1 MSKFIK
7 FGLLVT
13 ILTLST
19 GIMTSF
25 AEDSNTHTIAYDGFS
40 FSYNTDL
47 GQNVNIVHY
56 AGDPVADAVPAFSDA
71 AYTQFLF
78 YNEAPA
84 AEGMFDKGGIR
95 LYRTEDLATY
105 PFMNDV
111 VTELQTLLNDQPDL
125 ASYMQISQDALFP
138 LPFLPIATHGQVIR
152 ARAEY
157 VQTDA
162 VQGVSYITVYQAAA
176 EPFLSNS
183 FLYTF
188 QGISTDGQY
197 YVSVIFPVTVDAF
210 PAEAPTDFD
219 MMAFQESL
227 PNYYNDSM
235 TTLNSLE
242 SDAISSLPLLSELVQ
257 SITFNR

>member
-7 FGLLVT
+7 FALLAT
-13 ILTLST
+13 ILVMTT

-25 AEDSNTHTIAYDGFS
+25 AEDSTTHSIAYDGFS
-40 FSYNTDL
+40 FTYNTEL

-56 AGDPVADAVPAFSDA
+56 AGDPVADAVPTFSDA

-84 AEGMFDKGGIR
+84 AEGMFDNGGIR
-95 LYRTEDLATY
+95 LYRTADLSAY
-105 PFMNDV
+105 PFMYDI
-111 VTELQTLLNDQPDL
+111 VTELQTLVDEQPDL
-125 ASYMQISQDALFP
+125 APYMQISQAALFP

-157 VQTDA
+157 VETDA
-162 VQGVSYITVYQAAA
+162 VRGISYITAYQAAS

-197 YVSVIFPVTVDAF
+197 YVSVIFPITVDAF
-210 PAEAPTDFD
+210 PAETPADFD

-227 PNYYNDSM
+227 PTYYNDSM

-242 SDAISSLPLLSELVQ
+242 SDAISSLPFLTELVQ
-257 SITFNR
+257 SIAFNG